1 MGNWNHSISTSLLR
15 RRVRQPIGRQP
26 ITSFPPARFLKGLF
40 VLEATMKLTDIDPL
54 MIARPTVEVVDNDLN
69 QAYLLSQLIWAIKEF
84 RDSNIEWHNFDA
96 EDFANQIGMPYD
108 WLCSQAQ
115 DLAKYVFFGWRTWNR
130 PRPIIQFNLHLFYQ
144 TLKESK

>member
-1 MGNWNHSISTSLLR
+1 MISAKNLKPTKPFVKAGQATETVNLHAL
-15 RRVRQPIGRQP
+15 
-26 ITSFPPARFLKGLF
+26 ITCPFSQKAFVFL
-40 VLEATMKLTDIDPL
+40 EITMKLTDIDPL
-54 MIARPTVEVVDNDLN
+54 MIARPTVEVVDNNLN

-84 RDSNIEWHNFDA
+84 RDSDIEWHIFDA

-144 TLKESK
+144 TLEESK